1 MDAPERA
8 TEMSSINRLNLKA
21 KEQQQQQ
28 SPGYHSTKCS
38 KLAYAFE
45 QNFAFTTLS
54 FWKEW
59 INTLLPHSSI
69 AKMRLSM
76 YEAFG
81 LKF

>member
-45 QNFAFTTLS
+45 QNFAFTTLP
-54 FWKEW
+54 FWKE
-59 INTLLPHSSI
+59 
-69 AKMRLSM
+69 
-76 YEAFG
+76 
-81 LKF
+81 